1 MPSRSW
7 PSSACST
14 RLDAVAIRTYEL
26 FYTNRFG
33 QEIWR
38 EPRGL
43 DAGYDI
49 PQFSIHRG
57 RLQGVIYQAVRA
69 RLGESRIHLNCR
81 LGSFTQDD
89 GGVTAYFFDRN
100 GAHRHT
106 ARGDV
111 LIGADGIHSVVRDK
125 LFPNEGPP
133 RWNGLMLWRG
143 AIDWPAFLTGR
154 SMVVAGGLAAKLVIY
169 PIAEGSRPD
178 KRLTN
183 WAVVGRVG
191 DGSTPVPQ
199 KQDWSR
205 PGRFE
210 DLMPHVQRFRIPYVD
225 AQALIEATNEFW
237 EYPMCDR
244 DPLPRWSFGR
254 VTLLGDAAHPMYPVG
269 SNGASQAI
277 LDARFLADRLKDA
290 EHPGARAMGLRA
302 NAAADDGRNRAQQ
315 PPRRSGRCH
324 RRRRG
329 ARAGRFHQHRR
340 RAVIRASQG
349 HRARL
354 RVQGRLCPRAGQQ
367 GRVALTRFLSRRRQE
382 HHFVFGRKRDDFRRR
397 LFLHAVDRPEQIIEL
412 AGRRDPEEAF
422 HRLVALVENA
432 VRNLHRQP
440 DEIAGGSDELATVK
454 HEVEPALEHVDELV
468 LRRMDMRRHE
478 RAGRQRRV
486 PGERVFRNLLR
497 HVRLAENVPDNAVD
511 TGAGL
516 CDSSG
521 HCSHRTLTP

>member
-1 MPSRSW
+1 MKVIIAGGGVGGLVTALMLHARGIDCEIFEQADAIRELGVGINTLPH
-7 PSSACST
+7 AIKELADLGLLA

-57 RLQGVIYQAVRA
+57 RLQSVIYQAVRA

-81 LGSFTQDD
+81 LGSFTQDE

-100 GAHRHT
+100 GAHRAT

-143 AIDWPAFLTGR
+143 AIDWPTFLTGR
-154 SMVVAGGLAAKLVIY
+154 SMVVAGGLAAKLVVY
-169 PIAEGSRPD
+169 PIAEGTRPD

-183 WAVVGRVG
+183 WAVVGRVA

-210 DLMPHVQRFRIPYVD
+210 DLMPHVQRFRIPYMD
-225 AQALIEATNEFW
+225 ARALIEATNEFW

-244 DPLPRWSFGR
+244 DPLPRWSHGR

-277 LDARFLADRLKDA
+277 LDARCLADQLKDA
-290 EHPGARAMGLRA
+290 DHPVHALWSYEQTRLPMTAEIVRMNRRGGPEGVIDAVEARAPDGFSNIDDVLSFEQRKA
-302 NAAADDGRNRAQQ
+302 IVRGYASAAGF
-315 PPRRSGRCH
+315 
-324 RRRRG
+324 
-329 ARAGRFHQHRR
+329 AR
-340 RAVIRASQG
+340 
-349 HRARL
+349 
-354 RVQGRLCPRAGQQ
+354 
-367 GRVALTRFLSRRRQE
+367 
-382 HHFVFGRKRDDFRRR
+382 
-397 LFLHAVDRPEQIIEL
+397 EQVNK
-412 AGRRDPEEAF
+412 AA
-422 HRLVALVENA
+422 
-432 VRNLHRQP
+432 
-440 DEIAGGSDELATVK
+440 
-454 HEVEPALEHVDELV
+454 
-468 LRRMDMRRHE
+468 
-478 RAGRQRRV
+478 
-486 PGERVFRNLLR
+486 
-497 HVRLAENVPDNAVD
+497 
-511 TGAGL
+511 
-516 CDSSG
+516 
-521 HCSHRTLTP
+521 